1 MSLFSKA
8 MENKNDSTP
17 NKKKLAASTKP
28 TDAFDSTNP
37 LPEMHAQI
45 LHACEMTWAQ
55 GYSLQTCL

>member
-45 LHACEMTWAQ
+45 LHACEMT
-55 GYSLQTCL
+55 